1 MEKPLHTTI
10 ADACRACMLRQVLA
24 ISCFGLCSHVLL
36 GDITDALCEQTVCHV
51 RLQHCVFAPCCTTSA
66 SCIITTIW
74 MCVSRRCFWWHPTL
88 FRKSLF
94 EYFAGIVGC
103 LGESSHMTR
112 HDPRKQSQENNFGA
126 MSLKFIFLVMVL
138 ALLLVIVLVFSS
150 LWFCL

>member
-36 GDITDALCEQTVCHV
+36 GDITDAL
-51 RLQHCVFAPCCTTSA
+51 
-66 SCIITTIW
+66 
-74 MCVSRRCFWWHPTL
+74 
-88 FRKSLF
+88 FRESLF
-94 EYFAGIVGC
+94 EYFPGILGC